1 MLGRDKELDKFS
13 SKYTNIRVN
22 KSEMQPCSLATLYT
36 RVYLAL
42 VQMKVRWRQTHARQ
56 TEGQYRHSARL
67 GVSAVGKVEQFINTF
82 PKYANSDSD
91 C

>member
-1 MLGRDKELDKFS
+1 MLRRDKELDKFS

-22 KSEMQPCSLATLYT
+22 MEPRGLARLYT
-36 RVYLAL
+36 RVNLAL